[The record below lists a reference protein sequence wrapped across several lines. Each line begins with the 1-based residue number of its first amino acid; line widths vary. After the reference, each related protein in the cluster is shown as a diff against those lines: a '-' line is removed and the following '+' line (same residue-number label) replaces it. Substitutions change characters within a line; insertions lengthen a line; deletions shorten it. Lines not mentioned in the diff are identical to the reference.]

1 MRTLQPRTL
10 SNSEVIRSAATVLD
24 AHENLPREW
33 QVELLRRFM
42 ALSPTDEYPL
52 KDPKQLDLFK

>member
-10 SNSEVIRSAATVLD
+10 SNSEFIRTAATVLD

-33 QVELLRRFM
+33 QVELLRRFT
-42 ALSPTDEYPL
+42 ALAPTDEYPL
-52 KDPKQLDLFK
+52 KDPQQLDLFK